1 MAQVLSIGGSANTEP
16 FIPNISHV
24 PPLRYLR
31 SPSTY
36 PRYLMK
42 APYIAT
48 EDSAIQEEVKVPC
61 SRRCRLRKQAGLT
74 NRWQLP
80 DQLGSDFLGKS
91 QAFKAVRAGV
101 VNDSLKRIM
110 TADFPLYVHE
120 EVFCDPVPRPA
131 VPSCGSTAPR
141 STKQCVRLPGSA
153 RPITPEDLFHY
164 HSRRVAQKIDVVLE
178 CLGSFWELHSPYL
191 TKSRVL
197 TELFT
202 SANKQ
207 TGKTV
212 SNSPDYHY
220 FSSSDKP
227 HSKCASPLSQR
238 SSRGRYKANSGRQ
251 LHQTR
256 RPVVLKLNIQ
266 DPDITRDALAVALQN
281 LYFSKPEVEV
291 REAAGVLA
299 AAAELA
305 FQALFQG
312 CISLMMSSISTST
325 VCQFHYMAC
334 KYREEALLT
343 ACERWLELNLVP
355 QLQSG
360 IHLRNLPHDLLQ
372 KLLKSTRL
380 FTFSEYHLYRTV
392 LYWVFLQL
400 NPTVQIMPSHS
411 SILTYFISLPKKSAL
426 LERDVGQKYVA
437 LFQSLRLHGITAN
450 THLEE
455 IQQINVLPQASLLR
469 LFTKHYYALQSGG
482 DVPYFTDFSSQA
494 MRFGLLIDREP
505 QYRTET
511 ISLYGFFFELKAA
524 RHGESATYSF
534 SMKRLKYNDPAL
546 SFRACERHPFS
557 LLQGREIR
565 YEIKVQSTV
574 EEKWQIFSTGVL
586 SKEFGVTKKS
596 AKSQIFTVKGLS
608 LPIYVTFGLV
618 FPSF

>member
-1 MAQVLSIGGSANTEP
+1 MVQFYSTKTVLKFAKYPLSPANQSISRFHGYRVLVS
-16 FIPNISHV
+16 
-24 PPLRYLR
+24 R
-31 SPSTY
+31 
-36 PRYLMK
+36 
-42 APYIAT
+42 
-48 EDSAIQEEVKVPC
+48 VPC

-101 VNDSLKRIM
+101 VNNSLKRIM
-110 TADFPLYVHE
+110 T
-120 EVFCDPVPRPA
+120 
-131 VPSCGSTAPR
+131 
-141 STKQCVRLPGSA
+141 
-153 RPITPEDLFHY
+153 
-164 HSRRVAQKIDVVLE
+164 
-178 CLGSFWELHSPYL
+178 
-191 TKSRVL
+191 
-197 TELFT
+197 
-202 SANKQ
+202 
-207 TGKTV
+207 
-212 SNSPDYHY
+212 
-220 FSSSDKP
+220 
-227 HSKCASPLSQR
+227 
-238 SSRGRYKANSGRQ
+238 
-251 LHQTR
+251 
-256 RPVVLKLNIQ
+256 
-266 DPDITRDALAVALQN
+266 ALAVALQN

-312 CISLMMSSISTST
+312 
-325 VCQFHYMAC
+325 
-334 KYREEALLT
+334 
-343 ACERWLELNLVP
+343 
-355 QLQSG
+355 
-360 IHLRNLPHDLLQ
+360 
-372 KLLKSTRL
+372 L

-426 LERDVGQKYVA
+426 LEKDVGQKYVA

-482 DVPYFTDFSSQA
+482 DVPYFTDFSTQA

-524 RHGESATYSF
+524 RHRESATYSF

-596 AKSQIFTVKGLS
+596 AKSQVMVFACSDFIDSKLHTFRNLQE
-608 LPIYVTFGLV
+608 TFGLTV
-618 FPSF
+618 L